1 MSIFLPYSVEQVV
14 TYFTTLYN
22 LDLTTLTSYQ
32 TLILNILANA
42 YFFLYWFFII
52 YFSIKLFNRVW
63 ERLFQIILV
72 AASGAGATNI

>member
-14 TYFTTLYN
+14 IYFTTLYN
-22 LDLTTLTSYQ
+22 LDLSTLTSYQ

-63 ERLFQIILV
+63 ERIF
-72 AASGAGATNI
+72 

>member
-32 TLILNILANA
+32 ILILNILANA

-63 ERLFQIILV
+63 ERIF
-72 AASGAGATNI
+72 

>member
-22 LDLTTLTSYQ
+22 LDLSTLTSYQ

-52 YFSIKLFNRVW
+52 YLSIKLFNRVW
-63 ERLFQIILV
+63 ERIF
-72 AASGAGATNI
+72 

>member
-63 ERLFQIILV
+63 ERIF
-72 AASGAGATNI
+72 

>member
-1 MSIFLPYSVEQVV
+1 MSIFLPYSVEQVI

-22 LDLTTLTSYQ
+22 LDLSTLTSYQ
-32 TLILNILANA
+32 TLILNIVANA

-63 ERLFQIILV
+63 ERLF
-72 AASGAGATNI
+72 

>member
-42 YFFLYWFFII
+42 YFFLFWGFVI
-52 YFSIKLFNRVW
+52 YFSLKLFNRVW
-63 ERLFQIILV
+63 ERLF
-72 AASGAGATNI
+72 

>member
-32 TLILNILANA
+32 FLILNLIANA
-42 YFFLYWFFII
+42 YFFLFWGFVI
-52 YFSIKLFNRVW
+52 YFSLKLFNRVW
-63 ERLFQIILV
+63 ERLF
-72 AASGAGATNI
+72 

>member
-14 TYFTTLYN
+14 EYFTTLYS
-22 LDLTTLTSYQ
+22 LDLSTLTSFQ
-32 TLILNILANA
+32 SLILNLIANA

-63 ERLFQIILV
+63 ERLF
-72 AASGAGATNI
+72 

>member
-22 LDLTTLTSYQ
+22 LDLTMLTSYQ

-63 ERLFQIILV
+63 ERLF
-72 AASGAGATNI
+72 

>member
-63 ERLFQIILV
+63 E
-72 AASGAGATNI
+72 

>member
-63 ERLFQIILV
+63 ERLF
-72 AASGAGATNI
+72 

>member
-22 LDLTTLTSYQ
+22 LDLSTLTPYQ

-42 YFFLYWFFII
+42 YFFLFWGLVI
-52 YFSIKLFNRVW
+52 YFSLKLFNRVW
-63 ERLFQIILV
+63 ERLF
-72 AASGAGATNI
+72 

>member
-22 LDLTTLTSYQ
+22 LDLTALTPYQ

-42 YFFLYWFFII
+42 YFFLFWGLVI
-52 YFSIKLFNRVW
+52 YFSLKLFNRVW
-63 ERLFQIILV
+63 ERLF
-72 AASGAGATNI
+72 

>member
-22 LDLTTLTSYQ
+22 LDLSTLTSYQ

-63 ERLFQIILV
+63 ERLF
-72 AASGAGATNI
+72 

>member
-22 LDLTTLTSYQ
+22 LDLSTLTSYQ

-63 ERLFQIILV
+63 ERIF
-72 AASGAGATNI
+72 

>member
-32 TLILNILANA
+32 FLILNLIANA
-42 YFFLYWFFII
+42 YFFLFWGFVI
-52 YFSIKLFNRVW
+52 YFSIKLLNRVW
-63 ERLFQIILV
+63 ERLF
-72 AASGAGATNI
+72 

>member
-22 LDLTTLTSYQ
+22 LDLTTLTPYQ
-32 TLILNILANA
+32 SLILNLIANA
-42 YFFLYWFFII
+42 YFFLSWGFVI

-63 ERLFQIILV
+63 ERLF
-72 AASGAGATNI
+72 